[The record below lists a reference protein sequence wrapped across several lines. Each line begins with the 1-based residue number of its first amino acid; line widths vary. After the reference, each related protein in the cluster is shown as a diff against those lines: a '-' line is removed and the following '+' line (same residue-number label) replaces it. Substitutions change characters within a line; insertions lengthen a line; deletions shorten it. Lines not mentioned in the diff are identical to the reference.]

1 MAIPYRTKRVL
12 WRMFVTVLILLLVAV
27 LIWGCWAIWLGRY
40 MVYTRNEGV
49 RLDFNKDANDIT
61 GDPVT
66 KPLPPE
72 TVSIYYNEGEN
83 LITPETELTQMV
95 GYYVTADELEEDIAQ
110 IMPQVRQ
117 LEKGT
122 PVMVD
127 VKSIYGNFFY
137 NSKLSTDR
145 NSDLDPDAMDK
156 FIRELNQSG
165 AYTIARVPAF
175 RDFKYGLS
183 HVNDGLPTAGGYLW
197 MDDQGCY
204 WLNPAS
210 QGTLSYLVQIVSELR
225 GMGFDEVVFY
235 DFRFPE
241 TTGIVFNGDKD
252 QALSEAAATLV
263 SSCASESFAVSF
275 VGGSSFPLPQGRSR
289 LYVENAAAADA
300 QSIALNTGL
309 EDPSIYLVFL
319 TELHDTRFDDYSVL
333 RPLSAA
339 H

>member
-1 MAIPYRTKRVL
+1 MAIPYRTKRALGRVL
-12 WRMFVTVLILLLVAV
+12 VAILILLVIAV
-27 LIWGCWAIWLGRY
+27 IIWGCWALWLGRY

-49 RLDFNKDANDIT
+49 RLDFDKDANTIT
-61 GDPVT
+61 GEPVT

-83 LITPETELTQMV
+83 LLKPETELTQMV
-95 GYYVTADELEEDIAQ
+95 GYYVTAEDLEEDIGQ
-110 IMPQVRQ
+110 IMPQVRA

-137 NSKLSTDR
+137 NSKISTER
-145 NSDLDPDAMDK
+145 NSDLDPQAMDK
-156 FIRELNQSG
+156 LIKELNQSG

-175 RDFKYGLS
+175 RDFKYGLAN
-183 HVNDGLPTAGGYLW
+183 VNDGLPTAGGYLW

-235 DFRFPE
+235 DFYFPE
-241 TTGIVFNGDKD
+241 TASIVFSGDKT
-252 QALSEAAATLV
+252 QAIAEAAQTLIK
-263 SSCASESFAVSF
+263 SCASENFAVSF
-275 VGGSSFPLPQGRSR
+275 VGKSNFPLPQGRSR
-289 LYVENAAAADA
+289 LYVEDAAAADA
-300 QSIALNTGL
+300 QTIALNSGL
-309 EDPSIYLVFL
+309 EDPSIRLVFL

>member
-1 MAIPYRTKRVL
+1 MAIPYRTKRALGRVL
-12 WRMFVTVLILLLVAV
+12 VAILILLIIAAV
-27 LIWGCWAIWLGRY
+27 IWGCWAIWLGRY

-49 RLDFNKDANDIT
+49 RLDFDKDANAIT

-83 LITPETELTQMV
+83 LLKPETELTQMV
-95 GYYVTADELEEDIAQ
+95 GYYVTAADLEENIEE
-110 IMPQVRQ
+110 IMPQVRA

-137 NSKLSTDR
+137 SSKISSER
-145 NSDLDPDAMDK
+145 NSDLDPQAMDK
-156 FIRELNQSG
+156 LIKELSQSG

-175 RDFKYGLS
+175 RDFKYGLA

-225 GMGFDEVVFY
+225 GMGFDEVVFS

-241 TTGIVFNGDKD
+241 TTGIVFNGDKV

-263 SSCASESFAVSF
+263 SSCASESFTVSF
-275 VGGSSFPLPQGRSR
+275 VGDSSFPLPEGRTR
-289 LYVENAAAADA
+289 LYVENAAASDA
-300 QSIALNTGL
+300 QTIALNSGL
-309 EDPSIYLVFL
+309 EDPSIRLVFL